1 MSMLSIMQHALGLD
15 AYGRGEGYRNHFV
28 TGEGSTDWPH
38 CMEAFRL
45 GYMSMREGNELSGGD
60 NVFTVTASGK
70 AFIKAASPSP
80 PILTRSQK
88 RYRRYLDLDYPGSFS
103 EFLRSDY
110 AK

>member
-1 MSMLSIMQHALGLD
+1 MTERQPDMLG
-15 AYGRGEGYRNHFV
+15 
-28 TGEGSTDWPH
+28 
-38 CMEAFRL
+38 
-45 GYMSMREGNELSGGD
+45 
-60 NVFTVTASGK
+60 GK

-103 EFLRSDY
+103 EFLRSNY